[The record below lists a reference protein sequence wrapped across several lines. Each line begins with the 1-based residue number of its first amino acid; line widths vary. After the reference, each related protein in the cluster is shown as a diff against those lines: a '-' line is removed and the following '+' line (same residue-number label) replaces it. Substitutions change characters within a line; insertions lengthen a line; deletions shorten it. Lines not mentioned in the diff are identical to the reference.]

1 MKIRWW
7 LIGGVALAV
16 GGALLLSQFVSDK
29 TQFVP
34 AEDDEDAQSLGE
46 FPPVVP
52 DSPFAEID
60 FLA

>member
-7 LIGGVALAV
+7 LIGSVALAV
-16 GGALLLSQFVSDK
+16 GGALLISQLLSDK
-29 TQFVP
+29 GRLLSME
-34 AEDDEDAQSLGE
+34 EDDDFRSLGE

-52 DSPFAEID
+52 NSDFEEID

>member
-7 LIGGVALAV
+7 LIGSVALAV
-16 GGALLLSQFVSDK
+16 GGALLISQLLSDK
-29 TQFVP
+29 GRMLSM
-34 AEDDEDAQSLGE
+34 DEDEDTKSLGE

-52 DSPFAEID
+52 DSPFEEID

>member
-7 LIGGVALAV
+7 LIGSVALTV
-16 GGALLLSQFVSDK
+16 GGALLISQLLSDK
-29 TQFVP
+29 GRLLSM
-34 AEDDEDAQSLGE
+34 EDDEDSRNLGE

-52 DSPFAEID
+52 NSTFEEID